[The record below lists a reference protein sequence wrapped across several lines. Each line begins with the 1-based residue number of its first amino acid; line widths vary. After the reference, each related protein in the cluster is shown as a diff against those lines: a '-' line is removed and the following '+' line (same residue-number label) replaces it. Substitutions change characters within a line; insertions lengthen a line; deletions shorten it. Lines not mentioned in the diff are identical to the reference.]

1 MTQREKILAG
11 AVAGTVVLWGAMR
24 GLDKYRAAVDAN
36 ESKASKAATAL
47 DDAEFAVDRGERAK
61 QRLIDWSKRAL
72 PTDRDVAKSL
82 YQDWVR
88 TQLSSSG
95 LTVEQLSDKSFQR
108 RETHYGELSL
118 EARATGTL
126 EQLTDFLFKFYSAP
140 HLHRIS
146 AATITPAENGSKLT
160 AVLSID
166 ALILRDSTR
175 TKELATGEG
184 PKLAHTVDEFKTS
197 LNGRNMFAPQT
208 PGADPNAALAG
219 AKFATAVS
227 DGDGGYHMWILTEN
241 PAKTRKF
248 KVGDKLEF
256 GTFTGKLVE
265 VDTRHA
271 VIETASGLM
280 EVFAGQKLAEAKPV
294 DKSKT

>member
-11 AVAGTVVLWGAMR
+11 AVAGTAVLWGAMR
-24 GLDKYRAAVDAN
+24 GLERYRDAVAAN
-36 ESKASKAATAL
+36 ESLASKAATAL
-47 DDAEFAVDRGERAK
+47 DDAEFAVQRGERAK
-61 QRLIDWSKRAL
+61 RRLIDWSKRSL

-88 TQLSSSG
+88 TQLTSAG
-95 LTVEQLSDKSFQR
+95 LTVEQLADKSYAR

-126 EQLTDFLFKFYSAP
+126 DQFTDFLFKFYSGP

-146 AATITPAENGSKLT
+146 AATITPSENGAKLT
-160 AVLSID
+160 AILGID
-166 ALILRDSTR
+166 ALILADSTR

-184 PKLAHTVDEFKTS
+184 PKLPHTVDEFKSSLTS
-197 LNGRNMFAPQT
+197 RNLFAPHT

-219 AKFATAVS
+219 ARFSTAVS
-227 DGDGGYHMWILTEN
+227 DGNGGFHMWVFTEN
-241 PAKTRKF
+241 PAKTHKF

-256 GTFTGKLVE
+256 GSFSGKLVE
-265 VDTRHA
+265 VDMQHA
-271 VIETASGLM
+271 VIETANGLM
-280 EVFAGQKLAEAKPV
+280 EVRANQKLAEAKPV
-294 DKSKT
+294 EKAKT